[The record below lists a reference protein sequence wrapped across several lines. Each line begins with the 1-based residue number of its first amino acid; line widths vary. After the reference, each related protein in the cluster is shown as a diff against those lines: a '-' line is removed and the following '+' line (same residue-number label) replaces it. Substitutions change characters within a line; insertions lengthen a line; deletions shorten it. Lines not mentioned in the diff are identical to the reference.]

1 MSDDEGEFFECQYD
15 SSFLERVVPLGPFG
29 FPNLLLLKPQVVNE
43 FQNLLDNTKAELAK
57 KNDELNELRSLL
69 DNTKA
74 ELVKKNDELN
84 ELRSLLDGTKV
95 ELAKKDDEMNELKK
109 QKIDEDWNP
118 EQFRVSI
125 VAITNSM
132 KRVFVDFGLEPPES
146 GDPKSVLK
154 FLEMLHDLIIYK
166 EFNSTF
172 LVAANGI
179 LASIASIFEK
189 RSGLTI
195 GMEIAISNPA
205 RLIEN
210 LFTLR
215 GFIDSHFF
223 IDGSVIVED
232 FHLMNK
238 DDLPIIFR
246 DSAVDV
252 PELKQKD
259 IGSKSIDNIDRNFH
273 FYGYFNI
280 PMVGM
285 FKGVLTRVHVNLP
298 DEIMVKLQVGKH
310 TLNDKRF
317 WFVNANGASIF
328 QKELLSPKDIKFT
341 PSRILGDRTDFV
353 GFFRRMNRI
362 FVNGKGTYLKFDFI
376 AGKYSGSGA
385 VFDDT
390 VRYYIKEGVIFYPF
404 KMVQFDVNTP
414 ATNIVQ
420 REVYLPLSTS
430 KDMGQN
436 DATYIVDV
444 LGIDCAFTFNDFCFV
459 GKITKATG
467 TFRENALVSVFF
479 EQNEHGENCYVDALA
494 TTFFI
499 LKTGKV
505 TSHVYRD
512 KLKDPKFV

>member
-1 MSDDEGEFFECQYD
+1 MSDDEGEFFECQSD
-15 SSFLERVVPLGPFG
+15 SSFLERVVPLGPFC

-43 FQNLLDNTKAELAK
+43 FQNLLNNTKAELAK

-84 ELRSLLDGTKV
+84 ELRNLLDGAKV
-95 ELAKKDDEMNELKK
+95 ELEKKDDEMKELKK
-109 QKIDEDWNP
+109 QKIDQDWNP
-118 EQFRVSI
+118 EQFRLSI

-154 FLEMLHDLIIYK
+154 FLEMLHDLILNK

-195 GMEIAISNPA
+195 GMETTISNPA
-205 RLIEN
+205 RLIES

-223 IDGSVIVED
+223 IDASVIVED
-232 FHLMNK
+232 FHLINK
-238 DDLPIIFR
+238 DDLPIIFW
-246 DSAVDV
+246 DSAADV

-259 IGSKSIDNIDRNFH
+259 IGAKSINNIDKNFH

-298 DEIMVKLQVGKH
+298 DEVMVKLQVGKH

-317 WFVNANGASIF
+317 WFVNANGAGIF
-328 QKELLSPKDIKFT
+328 QKELLSLEDIKFT
-341 PSRILGDRTDFV
+341 PSRVLGDRTDFLE
-353 GFFRRMNRI
+353 FLPRMNRT
-362 FVNGKGTYLKFDFI
+362 FVNEKGAYLKFDFI
-376 AGKYSGSGA
+376 ATKNPRPLGDN
-385 VFDDT
+385 V
-390 VRYYIKEGVIFYPF
+390 VRYYDKDFVMQNPF
-404 KMVQFDVNTP
+404 KLVQFDKNERVNDIIQHEVSFP
-414 ATNIVQ
+414 ASFSGGSQKYASWIVY
-420 REVYLPLSTS
+420 E
-430 KDMGQN
+430 
-436 DATYIVDV
+436 A
-444 LGIDCAFTFNDFCFV
+444 LGNDCAFTLRNICLI
-459 GKITKATG
+459 GKIMKASD
-467 TFRENALVSVFF
+467 TFRKNALVSVFF
-479 EQNEHGENCYVDALA
+479 EQSQHGENCYVDALA
-494 TTFFI
+494 TTFFVFETE
-499 LKTGKV
+499 KTYWWDNVEK
-505 TSHVYRD
+505 
-512 KLKDPKFV
+512 KPPKFI